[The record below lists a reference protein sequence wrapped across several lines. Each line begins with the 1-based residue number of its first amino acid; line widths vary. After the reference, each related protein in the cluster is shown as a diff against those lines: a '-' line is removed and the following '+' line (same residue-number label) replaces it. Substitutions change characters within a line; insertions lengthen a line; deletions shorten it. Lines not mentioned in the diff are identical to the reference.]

1 MNFWQG
7 GTFRQGRRV
16 CCRKRQAASG
26 GELSVESP
34 ESGTESRFPMRTPK
48 NVLRTELTTC
58 STSPMTGFYRDGCCR
73 TGRDDMGIHTVC
85 IRATAEFLE
94 FSRAVGN
101 DLSTP
106 IPMYDF
112 PGVQPGDGW
121 CLCAQRWQQ
130 ALEAGMAPPVVL
142 EATHISTLE
151 FVDLEDLEAHA
162 VEATS

>member
-1 MNFWQG
+1 
-7 GTFRQGRRV
+7 
-16 CCRKRQAASG
+16 
-26 GELSVESP
+26 
-34 ESGTESRFPMRTPK
+34 MRTPK
-48 NVLRTELTTC
+48 NVLGTELTTC

-73 TGRDDMGIHTVC
+73 TGSDDMGIHTVC

-94 FSRAVGN
+94 FSQTVGN

-112 PGVQPGDGW
+112 AGVQPGDCW

-130 ALEAGMAPPVVL
+130 ALEAGVAPPVVL

-151 FVDLEDLEAHA
+151 FADLEDLEAHA
-162 VEATS
+162 VEGV